1 MQKPP
6 SPHRWGLAHS
16 FRSER
21 EEGGANGVQGTA
33 EGIPRAVRRRAPPQ
47 PLSPG
52 AVPALASLTHARAPS
67 GAHVQAVAAVAVAV
81 VRTSGVHADAP
92 ASAARFS
99 LALVHV

>member
-52 AVPALASLTHARAPS
+52 ALASTTQYPPWPRSPTQERPPAPTC
-67 GAHVQAVAAVAVAV
+67 
-81 VRTSGVHADAP
+81 R
-92 ASAARFS
+92 R
-99 LALVHV
+99 